1 MGLCGDTT
9 PLNLTRIQKV
19 KEKRIMIA
27 YKKNKSQF
35 GIKPQ
40 LDHME
45 RLAVAKRLN
54 INPSP
59 SNLKRIESANA
70 IRFNQ
75 QYVTMP
81 FVRDGYKVYCVFSQS
96 LGGSGYIISYQIFK
110 KTWTCSCPDFEFQ
123 GGSQCK
129 HILTFSATI

>member
-1 MGLCGDTT
+1 
-9 PLNLTRIQKV
+9 
-19 KEKRIMIA
+19 MIA

-96 LGGSGYIISYQIFK
+96 LGGRYRRRHL
-110 KTWTCSCPDFEFQ
+110 W
-123 GGSQCK
+123 
-129 HILTFSATI
+129 